1 MGNPNDSQ
9 MHSIDNREFAIFW
22 RCMVSVL
29 AIVVALPTSAI
40 AADDRLPIFDTHV
53 HYSSQAWTVYDADA
67 VFKKLDAAGVDRA
80 LVSSTPDDG
89 TLILRRRD
97 VRRVVPVLRP
107 YHGDLHA
114 GNWYRSPEIVA
125 YLEGRLENGFY
136 RGIGE
141 FHLFDDDDARTPTMR
156 RVAALAVAH
165 NIALHVHSGAGPI
178 AALFDAEP
186 NLKILW
192 AHAGMVEPADV
203 VANMLDRYA
212 RLTAEVAFRAGDI
225 APGGKLG
232 PSWRR
237 LFIRHTDRFMIGTDT
252 YINDRW
258 DVYGSLINE
267 HRNWLDQL
275 PRETAEAIA
284 FGNADRVFGAEA
296 TSQ

>member
-1 MGNPNDSQ
+1 
-9 MHSIDNREFAIFW
+9 
-22 RCMVSVL
+22 
-29 AIVVALPTSAI
+29 
-40 AADDRLPIFDTHV
+40 
-53 HYSSQAWTVYDADA
+53 
-67 VFKKLDAAGVDRA
+67 
-80 LVSSTPDDG
+80 
-89 TLILRRRD
+89 
-97 VRRVVPVLRP
+97 
-107 YHGDLHA
+107 
-114 GNWYRSPEIVA
+114 
-125 YLEGRLENGFY
+125 
-136 RGIGE
+136 
-141 FHLFDDDDARTPTMR
+141 
-156 RVAALAVAH
+156 
-165 NIALHVHSGAGPI
+165 
-178 AALFDAEP
+178 
-186 NLKILW
+186 
-192 AHAGMVEPADV
+192 MVEPADV